1 MRALQCLMI
10 QPSPPL
16 PPPPPPPWTAS
27 PSPPDPPPIPP
38 APPPPPEK
46 ETRAIDGRRAGKPP
60 PPSTPHVNRKVEKK
74 KSEVYAAIYI
84 SVGVFSLFV
93 YVVSKLQSLKNR
105 NKLSVTAL
113 LL

>member
-1 MRALQCLMI
+1 M
-10 QPSPPL
+10 
-16 PPPPPPPWTAS
+16 
-27 PSPPDPPPIPP
+27 
-38 APPPPPEK
+38 
-46 ETRAIDGRRAGKPP
+46 
-60 PPSTPHVNRKVEKK
+60 NRKVEKK